1 MSEREGTLQ
10 ASAITWLADL
20 GRADAARVGAKA
32 ANLGELIRAGLAG
45 PPGFVVSADAYLDA
59 MDEGGVR
66 DELRSLHATALQQ
79 VDQPAAFARS
89 AERLRAL
96 VRAAG
101 VPVPLRTEVV
111 DAHHRLGETV
121 PVAVRSSALGEDGA
135 AASFAGMYDTYT
147 NVVGADALL
156 ERLVDCWVALF
167 GERVI
172 AYRATCA
179 PEGEPAIAVVVQQ
192 LVDADCAGVMFTAD
206 PATGDTDRVVIEAA
220 YGLGE
225 VVMGGE
231 LEPDLYVVSKQW
243 PRLLHVRIGNKTHRA
258 VALADGTV
266 ARVDVPVANVRR
278 QAVSDTQ
285 IIALTRL
292 AAEVERTCGGTPQ
305 DIEWAIADGCSY
317 VLQARPITAVA
328 SPRPA
333 RPAGNGCE
341 TLLRG
346 LAAAPGVATGPVRI
360 LMSPE
365 HWRWV
370 EPGEVLVA
378 PMANPDW
385 APAVRRAAALVT
397 DGGGVTCHGA
407 IVARELR
414 VPCVVATR
422 IATSRLDQG
431 SIVTVDG
438 YQGVVFDGAAAA
450 E

>member
-1 MSEREGTLQ
+1 MSERQGTLR
-10 ASAITWLADL
+10 AAPITWLADL
-20 GRADAARVGAKA
+20 GRGDAARVGAKA
-32 ANLGELIRAGLAG
+32 ANLGELTRAGLAV
-45 PPGFVVSADAYLDA
+45 PPGFVVSADSYLDA

-66 DELRSLHATALQQ
+66 EELRSLHATALEQ
-79 VDQPAAFARS
+79 VDQPAALGGS

-101 VPVPLRTEVV
+101 VPDKLRAQVI
-111 DAHHRLGETV
+111 DAYHRLGQEM
-121 PVAVRSSALGEDGA
+121 PVAVRSSALGEDGE

-147 NVVGADALL
+147 NVVGDEALL
-156 ERLVDCWVALF
+156 ERLVDCWLALF

-172 AYRATCA
+172 AYRSTWA
-179 PEGEPAIAVVVQQ
+179 PQGEPAIAVVVQQ
-192 LVDADCAGVMFTAD
+192 LVDAECAGVMFTAD

-231 LEPDLYVVSKQW
+231 LEPDLYVVAKQW

-258 VALADGTV
+258 VASPDGTV
-266 ARVDVPVANVRR
+266 NRVDVPPADVRR

-285 IIALTRL
+285 IVALTQL
-292 AAEVERTCGGTPQ
+292 AAEVERTFGGVPQ
-305 DIEWAIADGCSY
+305 DIEWAVADGWTY
-317 VLQARPITAVA
+317 VLQARPITVHP
-328 SPRPA
+328 SVTPPI
-333 RPAGNGCE
+333 GGGGE
-341 TLLRG
+341 MLLRG
-346 LAAAPGVATGPVRI
+346 LAAAPGTATGRVRI

-365 HWRWV
+365 HWRRV

-378 PMANPDW
+378 PMVNPDW

-397 DGGGVTCHGA
+397 DGGGITCHGA
-407 IVARELR
+407 IVARELG

-422 IATSRLDQG
+422 IGTSRLTQG
-431 SIVTVDG
+431 SLVTVDG
-438 YQGVVFDGAAAA
+438 YQGVVIRGDGRP